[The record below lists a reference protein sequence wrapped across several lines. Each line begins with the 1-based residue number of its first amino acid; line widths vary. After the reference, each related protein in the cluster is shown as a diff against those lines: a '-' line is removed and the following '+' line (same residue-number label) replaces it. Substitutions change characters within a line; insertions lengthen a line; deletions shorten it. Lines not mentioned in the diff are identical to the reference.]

1 MENFYV
7 YIISSKKNGTL
18 YIGVTNNL
26 SRRMYEHRNK
36 LVSGF
41 TAKYSIARLV
51 YYEMFESIID
61 AIKREKQ
68 LKGWNRLRK
77 LQLIESA
84 NLMWNDLYTQS
95 TL

>member
-1 MENFYV
+1 
-7 YIISSKKNGTL
+7 
-18 YIGVTNNL
+18 
-26 SRRMYEHRNK
+26 MYEHRNK
-36 LVSGF
+36 LVPGF

-51 YYEMFESIID
+51 YYETFESIID

-77 LQLIESA
+77 LQLIESV
-84 NLMWNDLYTQS
+84 NPTWNDLYTQI